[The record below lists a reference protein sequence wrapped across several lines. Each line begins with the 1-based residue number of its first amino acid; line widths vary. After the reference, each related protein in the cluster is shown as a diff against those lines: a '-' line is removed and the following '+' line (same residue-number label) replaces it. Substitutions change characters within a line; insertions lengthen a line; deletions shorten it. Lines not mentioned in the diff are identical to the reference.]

1 MNVHNDNKS
10 DICYTWRSQLR
21 ESEHYYAQSIAEGA
35 AVGGLSGAGIGAVA
49 AAISGGDIGTAALI
63 GGLSGAF
70 AGGIGGYYNAK
81 QKDMADEQAL
91 AASVRNDIVASNGE
105 IDRTSVAFA
114 KLRDCRFAA
123 ADLIKSEFKAG
134 RMPRDKAIKQ
144 LNELKIQF
152 DEDIK
157 IAQELGMKM
166 GSRLTEFQNANN
178 QILAKDPT
186 ARAVLD
192 AEKISMIQNQPIVPI
207 VAQEEVEPAPTQ
219 KQSKKHKKTVQPPAP
234 TVVKKPVNKTQT
246 PTPSAA
252 KAPPAVEVAHVTES
266 NQIKQKAFVDQVD
279 KAKAQAKVAFS
290 LEGTVSLATPE
301 TLLCGL

>member
-1 MNVHNDNKS
+1 MSTHNDNNS

-21 ESEHYYAQSIAEGA
+21 AAEHYYAQSIAEGA
-35 AVGGLSGAGIGAVA
+35 AIGGLSGAGIGAVA
-49 AAISGGDIGTAALI
+49 AAISGGDIGIAALI
-63 GGLSGAF
+63 GGLSGAV

-123 ADLIKSEFKAG
+123 ADRIKSEFKAG
-134 RMPRDKAIKQ
+134 HVPRDKAIKQ

-166 GSRLTEFQNANN
+166 GGRLTDFQNANN
-178 QILAKDPT
+178 QILAKDPS

-192 AEKISMIQNQPIVPI
+192 AEKISMIQNQPIVGL
-207 VAQEEVEPAPTQ
+207 EEVEPTPTK
-219 KQSKKHKKTVQPPAP
+219 KQSKKHKKTVQPPTP
-234 TVVKKPVNKTQT
+234 TVVKKPINKTQT
-246 PTPSAA
+246 PTPSIAA
-252 KAPPAVEVAHVTES
+252 KPAAAVEVAHVTES

-290 LEGTVSLATPE
+290 LEGTVSSVSPE
-301 TLLCGL
+301 TMLCGL